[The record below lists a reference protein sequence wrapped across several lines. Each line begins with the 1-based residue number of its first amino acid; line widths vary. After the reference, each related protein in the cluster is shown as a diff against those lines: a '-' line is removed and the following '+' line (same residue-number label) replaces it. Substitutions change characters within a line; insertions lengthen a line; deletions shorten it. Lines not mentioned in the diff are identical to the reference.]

1 MYNNVII
8 NLLQTSKTAE
18 LRLKTSLMNAFQFI
32 NDVEY
37 LQTCAHGRNT
47 RLKLAL
53 SRLVKGRSVLIKLE
67 CEPCMIVQHM
77 ET

>member
-18 LRLKTSLMNAFQFI
+18 LRLKTSLMNDFQFI

-37 LQTCAHGRNT
+37 L
-47 RLKLAL
+47 
-53 SRLVKGRSVLIKLE
+53 
-67 CEPCMIVQHM
+67 
-77 ET
+77 